1 MSQQLTFTAF
11 LSILIF
17 ISGSL
22 KIPSPVAGGEFQLSA
37 PVAVLICAYFGFKRY
52 FTAGIIASLLGLI
65 FGTANIFNILI
76 AMIFRV
82 VAGGIIS
89 FIGPSVLTIALSG
102 PIGTAAARVVM
113 GQVLQVDWLLL
124 VYAAVPGM
132 IFTAVTALL
141 LYRPGKKLLAKIP
154 AVQKYLFYNEV

>member
-37 PVAVLICAYFGFKRY
+37 PIAVLICAYFGFKRY

-76 AMIFRV
+76 AMIFRI

-154 AVQKYLFYNEV
+154 AIQKYLFYNEV

>member
-76 AMIFRV
+76 AMIFRI

-102 PIGTAAARVVM
+102 PIGTTTARIVM
-113 GQVLQVDWLLL
+113 GQVLQIDWLLL
-124 VYAAVPGM
+124 VCAAVPGM

>member
-37 PVAVLICAYFGFKRY
+37 PIAVLICAYFGFKRY

-76 AMIFRV
+76 AMIFRI

-102 PIGTAAARVVM
+102 PIGTAAARIVM
-113 GQVLQVDWLLL
+113 GQVLQIDWLLL

>member
-37 PVAVLICAYFGFKRY
+37 PIAVLICAYFGFKRY

-65 FGTANIFNILI
+65 FGTANVFNILI
-76 AMIFRV
+76 AMIFRI

-124 VYAAVPGM
+124 IYAAVPGM